1 MDCITDIGQRMSP
14 VAPPIG
20 VAWLRFRSLFNY
32 AIVSGG
38 WDKPSGKSRFDRLAA
53 MWVDEQEGRISA
65 LVWRLLLILSIS
77 FLLIVPEAWS
87 GDTDSET
94 IEANT
99 SAIQMALKSHG
110 LDPGPIDGVM
120 GPATRQAVSAFQETV
135 GLPVTGQL
143 DRQTFEALF
152 ETVSSVPVPPVKFSL
167 LEAPPGSEDM
177 ERLSRSEPHSSQRAT
192 WPPSAAVR
200 QLSMTDITYLSSE
213 LVPDAAA
220 DRLSS
225 DLGWG
230 DLGALRYLG
239 LAILVIGGWWLVTKV
254 SRARARSRG
263 AHRPVGE
270 STSRQPN

>member
-1 MDCITDIGQRMSP
+1 M
-14 VAPPIG
+14 
-20 VAWLRFRSLFNY
+20 FNY

-38 WDKPSGKSRFDRLAA
+38 WDKLSGKFRFDRLAA
-53 MWVDEQEGRISA
+53 MWIDEQECRISA
-65 LVWRLLLILSIS
+65 LVRRLLLILSIS

-120 GPATRQAVSAFQETV
+120 GPATLQAVSAFQKTV
-135 GLPVTGQL
+135 GLPVTGQF
-143 DRQTFEALF
+143 DRHTFEALF
-152 ETVSSVPVPPVKFSL
+152 ETVSAVPVRPVEITL
-167 LEAPPGSEDM
+167 LEAPPGSENM
-177 ERLSRSEPHSSQRAT
+177 ERLPRSEP
-192 WPPSAAVR
+192 
-200 QLSMTDITYLSSE
+200 MILSSE
-213 LVPDAAA
+213 LVPDAGA

-239 LAILVIGGWWLVTKV
+239 PAIFVLGGWWLVAKV

-263 AHRPVGE
+263 AHHPVGE
-270 STSRQPN
+270 TTSRQPN

>member
-1 MDCITDIGQRMSP
+1 M
-14 VAPPIG
+14 
-20 VAWLRFRSLFNY
+20 
-32 AIVSGG
+32 
-38 WDKPSGKSRFDRLAA
+38 KKSRLLNISEARLAA
-53 MWVDEQEGRISA
+53 MWVDGQECRISA

-110 LDPGPIDGVM
+110 LDPGPIDGAM
-120 GPATRQAVSAFQETV
+120 GPVTRQAVSAFQETV

-152 ETVSSVPVPPVKFSL
+152 ETVSAVPVPPVEFTF
-167 LEAPPGSEDM
+167 LEALPGSEDM
-177 ERLSRSEPHSSQRAT
+177 ERLSRSEP
-192 WPPSAAVR
+192 
-200 QLSMTDITYLSSE
+200 MNLSSE
-213 LVPDAAA
+213 LVPVAAA

-239 LAILVIGGWWLVTKV
+239 SAIRLG
-254 SRARARSRG
+254 S
-263 AHRPVGE
+263 H
-270 STSRQPN
+270 

>member
-1 MDCITDIGQRMSP
+1 MDIGQRTSA
-14 VAPPIG
+14 VGPPIR
-20 VAWLRFRSLFNY
+20 VAWLRFRSMFNY

-38 WDKPSGKSRFDRLAA
+38 WDKLSGKFRFDRLAA
-53 MWVDEQEGRISA
+53 MWIDEQECRISA
-65 LVWRLLLILSIS
+65 LVRRLLLILSIS

-120 GPATRQAVSAFQETV
+120 GPVTRQAVSAFQETV

-152 ETVSSVPVPPVKFSL
+152 ETVSAVPVPPVEFTF
-167 LEAPPGSEDM
+167 LEALPGSEDM
-177 ERLSRSEPHSSQRAT
+177 ERLSRSEP
-192 WPPSAAVR
+192 
-200 QLSMTDITYLSSE
+200 MNLSSE

-239 LAILVIGGWWLVTKV
+239 LAILVLGGWWLVTKV

-270 STSRQPN
+270 STSKQPN